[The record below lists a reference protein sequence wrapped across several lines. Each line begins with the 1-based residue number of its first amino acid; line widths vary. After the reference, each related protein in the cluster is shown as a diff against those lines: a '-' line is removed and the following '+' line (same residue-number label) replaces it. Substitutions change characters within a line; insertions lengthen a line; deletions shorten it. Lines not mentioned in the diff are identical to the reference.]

1 MPDFYLSN
9 MSERLHKAIR
19 IRAATRGMSMTKYI
33 YEVMGREVLIELGT
47 PSEVVVTEPV
57 REVDA

>member
-19 IRAATRGMSMTKYI
+19 IRAATRGMSMTRYI
-33 YEVMGREVLIELGT
+33 LEVLDDASLVEPGT

-57 REVDA
+57 REVEA